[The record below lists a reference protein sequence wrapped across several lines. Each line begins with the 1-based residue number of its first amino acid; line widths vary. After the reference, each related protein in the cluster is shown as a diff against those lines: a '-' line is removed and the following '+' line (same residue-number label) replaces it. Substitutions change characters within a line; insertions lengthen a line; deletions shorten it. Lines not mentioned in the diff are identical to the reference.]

1 MGNEGPDGARSSFL
15 VQSDHFLYLPR
26 TNNQSFES
34 SHQLYQLLGLQ
45 VLVHQ
50 GAESP
55 TTEIEHRKILLNIS
69 GKGLK

>member
-1 MGNEGPDGARSSFL
+1 MGNEGPDGERSSFL
-15 VQSDHFLYLPR
+15 VQSDSILYLPR
-26 TNNQSFES
+26 TNHQSFES
-34 SHQLYQLLGLQ
+34 SHQLYQLLCLQ

-50 GAESP
+50 GAEPP